1 MPSGNTGLASPP
13 GKKISSLI
21 YRACDSSNK
30 AHGSAD
36 GFQHLFL
43 NLGTF

>member
-1 MPSGNTGLASPP
+1 MPSGNRGLAPPP

-21 YRACDSSNK
+21 YRACDSNNK
-30 AHGSAD
+30 AHDSAD

-43 NLGTF
+43 HLGSF